1 MENKMITLPDDY
13 MAISVDEYS
22 EMLADSNLLM
32 MFINSLMNGSGLSYN
47 GEYLVFDDLAIR
59 VLLKASPYAHRYR
72 LRLEELQEEKEDM
85 LNGTGTDCD

>member
-13 MAISVDEYS
+13 MAITVDEYS

-32 MFINSLMNGSGLSYN
+32 MVINCLMNGLSLSYAGDELN
-47 GEYLVFDDLAIR
+47 FNDASIR
-59 VLLKASPYAHRYR
+59 AVLKASPYAHRYR